1 MHVLKQQMF
10 PLNVIVLNFVDPPK
24 IVHISIH
31 CFWKMLSVAL
41 NQFSVAAKPLHAKK
55 ARGANK

>member
-10 PLNVIVLNFVDPPK
+10 PLNVRVFICVDPPK
-24 IVHISIH
+24 NSAYINTLLLE
-31 CFWKMLSVAL
+31 MLSVAL